1 MIMTESLIF
10 MKIKKLS
17 ISILLL
23 LIIIIGLVTN
33 DEFNSYLIENID
45 NIKALYSDEPLIFI
59 VFFITSYLVMT
70 TLSLPV
76 ALLMGLLAGTV
87 FEFYLAVVIVSFT
100 STIGATVAMGL
111 ARYIVRDY
119 VTIKYRKYFDI
130 INTNFIEN
138 GGYYLFAL
146 RMSPLF
152 PFFIINICFGLT
164 KMKLLP
170 FYLISQIGMLP
181 GTIIII
187 LLGNELSN
195 VMVSGNI
202 ISTNLVVYL
211 TLLGLVPL
219 LSKRFI
225 KLNKKN

>member
-1 MIMTESLIF
+1 MTESLIF

-33 DEFNSYLIENID
+33 DEFKSYLIENIE
-45 NIKALYSDEPLIFI
+45 NIKALYSDQPLMFI
-59 VFFITSYLVMT
+59 SFFIAAYLVMT

-76 ALLMGLLAGTV
+76 ALLMGLLAGSI
-87 FEFYLAVVIVSFT
+87 FDFYLAVVIVSFT
-100 STIGATVAMGL
+100 STIGATVAMSL
-111 ARYIVRDY
+111 SRYIIRDY
-119 VTIKYRKYFDI
+119 MTSKYKKYFEI
-130 INTNFIEN
+130 INSNFEDN
-138 GGYYLFAL
+138 GSYYLFAL

-195 VMVSGNI
+195 ILVSGNV
-202 ISTNLVVYL
+202 ISPSLVIYL

-225 KLNKKN
+225 KLNKRD

>member
-17 ISILLL
+17 ISIILL
-23 LIIIIGLVTN
+23 LIIIFGFITN
-33 DEFNSYLIENID
+33 DEFNSYLAENIES
-45 NIKALYSDEPLIFI
+45 IKAIYSSEPLIFTI
-59 VFFITSYLVMT
+59 FFIIAYLVMT

-76 ALLMGLLAGTV
+76 ALIMGLLAGSV
-87 FEFYLAVVIVSFT
+87 FEFYLALVIVSFT
-100 STIGATVAMGL
+100 STIGATIAMSL

-119 VTIKYRKYFDI
+119 MTSKYRKYFDI
-130 INTNFIEN
+130 INTNFREN

-164 KMKLLP
+164 KMKVLP

-202 ISTNLVVYL
+202 ISPTLIIYL
-211 TLLGLVPL
+211 TLFGLVPL

-225 KLNKKN
+225 KLN

>member
-1 MIMTESLIF
+1 
-10 MKIKKLS
+10 
-17 ISILLL
+17 
-23 LIIIIGLVTN
+23 
-33 DEFNSYLIENID
+33 
-45 NIKALYSDEPLIFI
+45 
-59 VFFITSYLVMT
+59 
-70 TLSLPV
+70 
-76 ALLMGLLAGTV
+76 MGLLAGSV

-100 STIGATVAMGL
+100 STIGATVAMVL

-119 VTIKYRKYFDI
+119 MTFKYRKYIDI
-130 INTNFIEN
+130 INTNFRDN

-202 ISTNLVVYL
+202 ISTTLVVYL

-219 LSKRFI
+219 LSKRLI

>member
-17 ISILLL
+17 ISIILL
-23 LIIIIGLVTN
+23 LIIIIGFITN
-33 DEFNSYLIENID
+33 DEFKSYLTENID
-45 NIKALYSDEPLIFI
+45 IIKTLYSNQPLMFT
-59 VFFITSYLVMT
+59 VLFITAYLVMT

-76 ALLMGLLAGTV
+76 ALLMGLLAGSI
-87 FEFYLAVVIVSFT
+87 FDIYLAVVIVSFT
-100 STIGATVAMGL
+100 STIGATVAMIL

-119 VTIKYRKYFDI
+119 MASKYKKYFEI
-130 INTNFIEN
+130 INSNFEDN

-164 KMKLLP
+164 KMKLIP

-181 GTIIII
+181 GTVLII
-187 LLGNELSN
+187 LIGRELSDTIIT
-195 VMVSGNI
+195 GNLFN
-202 ISTNLVVYL
+202 TELVIYL
-211 TLLGLVPL
+211 SIFGILPL
-219 LSKRFI
+219 LF
-225 KLNKKN
+225 KKAFKNI

>member
-10 MKIKKLS
+10 RKIKKLS
-17 ISILLL
+17 ISIILL
-23 LIIIIGLVTN
+23 LIIIFGFITN
-33 DEFNSYLIENID
+33 DEFNSYLVENIENI
-45 NIKALYSDEPLIFI
+45 KAIYSNEPLLFT
-59 VFFITSYLVMT
+59 VFFIIAYLVMT

-76 ALLMGLLAGTV
+76 ALLMGLLAGSV
-87 FEFYLAVVIVSFT
+87 FEFYLAVLIVSFT

-130 INTNFIEN
+130 INANFREN

-164 KMKLLP
+164 KMKLIP

-181 GTIIII
+181 GTVLII
-187 LLGNELSN
+187 LIGRELSDTIIT
-195 VMVSGNI
+195 GNLFN
-202 ISTNLVVYL
+202 TELVIYL
-211 TLLGLVPL
+211 SIFGILPL
-219 LSKRFI
+219 LF
-225 KLNKKN
+225 KKAFKNI

>member
-1 MIMTESLIF
+1 MTESLIF

-17 ISILLL
+17 ISIILL
-23 LIIIIGLVTN
+23 LIIIFGFITN
-33 DEFNSYLIENID
+33 DEFNSYLAENIES
-45 NIKALYSDEPLIFI
+45 IKAIYSSEPLIFTI
-59 VFFITSYLVMT
+59 FFIIAYLVMT

-76 ALLMGLLAGTV
+76 ALLMGLLAGSV
-87 FEFYLAVVIVSFT
+87 FDFYLAVVIVSFT
-100 STIGATVAMGL
+100 STIGATVAMSL
-111 ARYIVRDY
+111 ARYVVRDY
-119 VTIKYRKYFDI
+119 MTFKYRKYFEI
-130 INTNFIEN
+130 INTNFGDN
-138 GGYYLFAL
+138 GGYYLYAL

-152 PFFIINICFGLT
+152 PFFVINICFGLT
-164 KMKLLP
+164 KMKLIP

-195 VMVSGNI
+195 VLVAGNV
-202 ISTNLVVYL
+202 ISPSLVIYL

-225 KLNKKN
+225 KLNKRN

>member
-1 MIMTESLIF
+1 MIMTERLIF

-17 ISILLL
+17 VSIILL
-23 LIIIIGLVTN
+23 LIIIGFLAN
-33 DEFNSYLIENID
+33 DDFSSYLEGNI
-45 NIKALYSDEPLIFI
+45 NHIRTLYNNEPLIFI
-59 VFFITSYLVMT
+59 VCFIIAYLVMT

-76 ALLMGLLAGTV
+76 ALLMGLLAGSI
-87 FEFYLAVVIVSFT
+87 FEFYLAVIIVSFT
-100 STIGATVAMGL
+100 SSVGATIAMSL
-111 ARYIVRDY
+111 ARYIIRDY
-119 VTIKYRKYFDI
+119 VNLKYRKYFEV
-130 INTNFIEN
+130 INSNFRDN

-164 KMKLLP
+164 KMRLMP
-170 FYLISQIGMLP
+170 FYLISQLGMLP

-187 LLGNELSN
+187 LLGNELSSVLVSDD
-195 VMVSGNI
+195 VMSPI
-202 ISTNLVVYL
+202 LVVYL

-225 KLNKKN
+225 IFNKKD

>member
-1 MIMTESLIF
+1 MTESLIF

-17 ISILLL
+17 ISIILL
-23 LIIIIGLVTN
+23 LIIIFGFITN
-33 DEFNSYLIENID
+33 DEFNSYLVENIENI
-45 NIKALYSDEPLIFI
+45 KAIYSNEPLLFT
-59 VFFITSYLVMT
+59 VFFIIAYLVMT

-76 ALLMGLLAGTV
+76 ALLMGLLAGSV

-100 STIGATVAMGL
+100 STIGATVAMSL

-119 VTIKYRKYFDI
+119 MAFKYRKYFDI
-130 INTNFIEN
+130 INTNFREN

-202 ISTNLVVYL
+202 ISTTLVVYL

-225 KLNKKN
+225 KFNKKN

>member
-1 MIMTESLIF
+1 MTESLIF

-17 ISILLL
+17 ISIILL
-23 LIIIIGLVTN
+23 LIIIFGFITN
-33 DEFNSYLIENID
+33 DEFNSYLVENIENI
-45 NIKALYSDEPLIFI
+45 KAIYSNEPLLFT
-59 VFFITSYLVMT
+59 VFFIIAYLVMT

-100 STIGATVAMGL
+100 STIGATAAMSI

-119 VTIKYRKYFDI
+119 MTSKYRKYFDI
-130 INTNFIEN
+130 INANFREN

-202 ISTNLVVYL
+202 ISTTLVVYL

-225 KLNKKN
+225 KFNKKN

>member
-1 MIMTESLIF
+1 MTESLIF
-10 MKIKKLS
+10 MKINKLS

-23 LIIIIGLVTN
+23 LIIIIGFITN
-33 DEFNSYLIENID
+33 DEFNYYLIENID
-45 NIKALYSDEPLIFI
+45 NIKALYRNEPLLFTA
-59 VFFITSYLVMT
+59 FFIAAYLVMT

-76 ALLMGLLAGTV
+76 ALLMGLLAGSV

-100 STIGATVAMGL
+100 STIGATVAMSL
-111 ARYIVRDY
+111 ARYIIRDY
-119 VTIKYRKYFDI
+119 MTSKYRKYFEI
-130 INTNFIEN
+130 INANFTDN

-164 KMKLLP
+164 KMRILP

-195 VMVSGNI
+195 VLVSGNI
-202 ISTNLVVYL
+202 ISLSLVIYL

-225 KLNKKN
+225 KLNNRS

>member
-10 MKIKKLS
+10 MKINKLS

-23 LIIIIGLVTN
+23 LIIIIGFITN
-33 DEFNSYLIENID
+33 DEFNYYLIENID
-45 NIKALYSDEPLIFI
+45 NIKALYRNEPLLFTA
-59 VFFITSYLVMT
+59 FFIAAYLVMT

-76 ALLMGLLAGTV
+76 ALLMGLLAGSV

-100 STIGATVAMGL
+100 STIGATVAMSL
-111 ARYIVRDY
+111 ARYIIRDY
-119 VTIKYRKYFDI
+119 MTSKYRKYFEI
-130 INTNFIEN
+130 INANFTDN

-164 KMKLLP
+164 KMRILP

-195 VMVSGNI
+195 VLVSGNI
-202 ISTNLVVYL
+202 ISLSLVIYL

-225 KLNKKN
+225 KLNKRS

>member
-17 ISILLL
+17 ISLILI
-23 LIIIIGLVTN
+23 LIIVFGFISDN
-33 DEFNSYLIENID
+33 EFNSYLVENIENIKTLYG
-45 NIKALYSDEPLIFI
+45 NEPIKFTA
-59 VFFITSYLVMT
+59 FFIIAYLVMT
-70 TLSLPV
+70 TLSMPV
-76 ALLMGLLAGTV
+76 ALLMGLLAGSI
-87 FEFYLAVVIVSFT
+87 FEFYLAVFIVSFT
-100 STIGATVAMGL
+100 STIGATIAMSL

-119 VTIKYRKYFDI
+119 MTSKYRKYFDI
-130 INTNFIEN
+130 INSNFRDN

-195 VMVSGNI
+195 VLISGNVL
-202 ISTNLVVYL
+202 SPSLVIYL
-211 TLLGLVPL
+211 TLLGLIPL

-225 KLNKKN
+225 KLN

>member
-1 MIMTESLIF
+1 MTESLIF

-33 DEFNSYLIENID
+33 DEFKSYLIENIE
-45 NIKALYSDEPLIFI
+45 NIKALYSDQPLMFI
-59 VFFITSYLVMT
+59 SFFIAAYLVMT

-76 ALLMGLLAGTV
+76 ALLMGLLAGSV
-87 FEFYLAVVIVSFT
+87 FDFYLAVVIVSFT
-100 STIGATVAMGL
+100 STIGATVAMSL
-111 ARYIVRDY
+111 SRYIIRDY
-119 VTIKYRKYFDI
+119 MTSRYKKYFEI
-130 INTNFIEN
+130 INYNFKNN

-164 KMKLLP
+164 KMRILP

-195 VMVSGNI
+195 VLVSGNI
-202 ISTNLVVYL
+202 ISLSLVIYL
-211 TLLGLVPL
+211 TLLGLVTL

-225 KLNKKN
+225 KLNKRS

>member
-1 MIMTESLIF
+1 

-17 ISILLL
+17 ISIILL
-23 LIIIIGLVTN
+23 LIIIFGFITN
-33 DEFNSYLIENID
+33 DEFNSYLVENIENI
-45 NIKALYSDEPLIFI
+45 KAIYSNEPLLFT
-59 VFFITSYLVMT
+59 VFFIIAYLVMT

-76 ALLMGLLAGTV
+76 ALLMGLLAGSV

-119 VTIKYRKYFDI
+119 VTIKYRNYFDI
-130 INTNFIEN
+130 INTNFREN

-187 LLGNELSN
+187 LLGNELGN

-202 ISTNLVVYL
+202 ISTTLVVYL

-225 KLNKKN
+225 KLNTKN

>member
-1 MIMTESLIF
+1 MTESLIF

-23 LIIIIGLVTN
+23 LIIIIGFVTS
-33 DEFNSYLIENID
+33 DEFNSYLVENIEK
-45 NIKALYSDEPLIFI
+45 IKALYSNEPLIFT
-59 VFFITSYLVMT
+59 VFFITTYLIMT

-76 ALLMGLLAGTV
+76 ALIMGLLAGSV
-87 FEFYLAVVIVSFT
+87 FNFYLAVVIVSFT
-100 STIGATVAMGL
+100 STIGATVATSL
-111 ARYIVRDY
+111 ARYIIRDY
-119 VTIKYRKYFDI
+119 MTSKYKKYFEI
-130 INTNFIEN
+130 INSNFRDN

-152 PFFIINICFGLT
+152 PFFIINVCFGLT

-195 VMVSGNI
+195 ILVSGNVISPSLI
-202 ISTNLVVYL
+202 IYL

-225 KLNKKN
+225 KLNKRN

>member
-1 MIMTESLIF
+1 MTESLIF

-17 ISILLL
+17 ISIILL
-23 LIIIIGLVTN
+23 LIIIFGFITS
-33 DEFNSYLIENID
+33 DEFNSFIVVNIENI
-45 NIKALYSDEPLIFI
+45 KTLYSNEPLIFTA
-59 VFFITSYLVMT
+59 FFIIAYLVMT

-76 ALLMGLLAGTV
+76 ALLMGLLAGSI

-100 STIGATVAMGL
+100 STIGATIAMSL
-111 ARYIVRDY
+111 ARYIIRDY
-119 VTIKYRKYFDI
+119 MTSKYRKYFDI
-130 INTNFIEN
+130 INSNFRDN

-202 ISTNLVVYL
+202 ISTTLVVYL

-225 KLNKKN
+225 KFNKKN

>member
-1 MIMTESLIF
+1 MTESLIF
-10 MKIKKLS
+10 MKINKLS

-23 LIIIIGLVTN
+23 LIIIIGFITN
-33 DEFNSYLIENID
+33 DEFNYYLIENID
-45 NIKALYSDEPLIFI
+45 NIKALYRNEPLLFTA
-59 VFFITSYLVMT
+59 FFIAAYLVMT

-76 ALLMGLLAGTV
+76 ALLMGLLAGSV

-100 STIGATVAMGL
+100 STIGATVAMSL
-111 ARYIVRDY
+111 ARYIIRDY
-119 VTIKYRKYFDI
+119 MTSKYRKYFEI
-130 INTNFIEN
+130 INANFTDN

-164 KMKLLP
+164 KMRILP

-195 VMVSGNI
+195 VLVSGNI
-202 ISTNLVVYL
+202 ISLSLVIYL

-225 KLNKKN
+225 KLNKRS

>member
-17 ISILLL
+17 ISIILL
-23 LIIIIGLVTN
+23 LIIIFGFITS
-33 DEFNSYLIENID
+33 DEFNSFIVVNIENI
-45 NIKALYSDEPLIFI
+45 KAIYSNEPFMFTA
-59 VFFITSYLVMT
+59 FFIIAYLVMA
-70 TLSLPV
+70 TLSLPI
-76 ALLMGLLAGTV
+76 ALLMGLLAGSL

-100 STIGATVAMGL
+100 STVGATIAMSL

-119 VTIKYRKYFDI
+119 MTSKYRKYFDI
-130 INTNFIEN
+130 INSNFKDN

-152 PFFIINICFGLT
+152 PFFVINICFGLT
-164 KMKLLP
+164 KMKLIP

-181 GTIIII
+181 GTIIVI

-195 VMVSGNI
+195 VLVSGNV
-202 ISTNLVVYL
+202 ISPSLVIYL

-225 KLNKKN
+225 KLNKRN

>member
-1 MIMTESLIF
+1 MTESLIF

-17 ISILLL
+17 ISIILL
-23 LIIIIGLVTN
+23 LIIIFGFITN
-33 DEFNSYLIENID
+33 DEFNSYLVENIENI
-45 NIKALYSDEPLIFI
+45 KAIYSNEPLLFT
-59 VFFITSYLVMT
+59 VFFIIAYLVMT

-76 ALLMGLLAGTV
+76 ALLMGLIAGSV
-87 FEFYLAVVIVSFT
+87 FEFYLAVLIVSFT

-130 INTNFIEN
+130 INTNFREN

-202 ISTNLVVYL
+202 ISTTLVVYL

-225 KLNKKN
+225 KFNKKN

>member
-1 MIMTESLIF
+1 
-10 MKIKKLS
+10 
-17 ISILLL
+17 
-23 LIIIIGLVTN
+23 
-33 DEFNSYLIENID
+33 
-45 NIKALYSDEPLIFI
+45 
-59 VFFITSYLVMT
+59 MT

-76 ALLMGLLAGTV
+76 ALLMGLLAGSI
-87 FEFYLAVVIVSFT
+87 FDIYLAVVIVSFT
-100 STIGATVAMGL
+100 STIGATVAMSL
-111 ARYIVRDY
+111 SRYIIRDY
-119 VTIKYRKYFDI
+119 MTSKYKKYFEI
-130 INTNFIEN
+130 INSNFKVN
-138 GGYYLFAL
+138 GSYYLFAL

-164 KMKLLP
+164 KMKLLT

-195 VMVSGNI
+195 ILVSGNVISPSLI
-202 ISTNLVVYL
+202 IYL

-225 KLNKKN
+225 KLNKRN

>member
-1 MIMTESLIF
+1 
-10 MKIKKLS
+10 
-17 ISILLL
+17 
-23 LIIIIGLVTN
+23 
-33 DEFNSYLIENID
+33 
-45 NIKALYSDEPLIFI
+45 
-59 VFFITSYLVMT
+59 MT

-76 ALLMGLLAGTV
+76 ALLMGLLAGSV

-119 VTIKYRKYFDI
+119 MTSKYRKYFNI
-130 INTNFIEN
+130 INTNFREN

-202 ISTNLVVYL
+202 ISTTLVVYL

-219 LSKRFI
+219 LSKRLI

>member
-17 ISILLL
+17 ISIILL

-33 DEFNSYLIENID
+33 DEFKSYLTDNID
-45 NIKALYSDEPLIFI
+45 MIKALYNNQPLMFTIL
-59 VFFITSYLVMT
+59 FITAYLVMT

-76 ALLMGLLAGTV
+76 ALLMGLLAGNI
-87 FEFYLAVVIVSFT
+87 FDIYLAVVIVSFT
-100 STIGATVAMGL
+100 STIGATMAMIL

-119 VTIKYRKYFDI
+119 MASKYKKYFEI
-130 INTNFIEN
+130 INSNFKDN

-164 KMKLLP
+164 KIKLIP

-181 GTIIII
+181 GTVLII
-187 LLGNELSN
+187 LIGRELGDTIITGNLFNTEL
-195 VMVSGNI
+195 VI
-202 ISTNLVVYL
+202 YL
-211 TLLGLVPL
+211 SIFGILPL
-219 LSKRFI
+219 LF
-225 KLNKKN
+225 KKAFKNI

>member
-17 ISILLL
+17 ISIILL
-23 LIIIIGLVTN
+23 LIIIFGFITN
-33 DEFNSYLIENID
+33 DEFNSYLVENIENI
-45 NIKALYSDEPLIFI
+45 KAIYSNEPLLFT
-59 VFFITSYLVMT
+59 VFFIIAYLVMT

-76 ALLMGLLAGTV
+76 ALLMGLLAGSV

-119 VTIKYRKYFDI
+119 VTIKYRNYFDI
-130 INTNFIEN
+130 INTNFREN

-202 ISTNLVVYL
+202 ISTTLVVYL

-225 KLNKKN
+225 KFNKKN

>member
-1 MIMTESLIF
+1 MTESLLF

-17 ISILLL
+17 ISIILL
-23 LIIIIGLVTN
+23 LIIVIGLITN
-33 DEFNSYLIENID
+33 DEFNSYLVENID
-45 NIKALYSDEPLIFI
+45 NIKALYNNEPLMFT
-59 VFFITSYLVMT
+59 VAFITAYLVMT

-76 ALLMGLLAGTV
+76 ALLMGLLAGSV

-100 STIGATVAMGL
+100 STIGATVAMSL

-119 VTIKYRKYFDI
+119 MTSKYTKYFNI
-130 INTNFIEN
+130 INTNFRDN

-164 KMKLLP
+164 KMRLLP

-195 VMVSGNI
+195 VLISGNVL
-202 ISTNLVVYL
+202 SPSLVIYL
-211 TLLGLVPL
+211 TLVGLVPL
-219 LSKRFI
+219 LSKKFI
-225 KLNKKN
+225 KLN

>member
-1 MIMTESLIF
+1 MTESLIF
-10 MKIKKLS
+10 MKINKLS

-23 LIIIIGLVTN
+23 LIIIIGFITN
-33 DEFNSYLIENID
+33 DEFNYYLIENID
-45 NIKALYSDEPLIFI
+45 NIKALYRNEPLLFTA
-59 VFFITSYLVMT
+59 FFIAAYLVMT

-76 ALLMGLLAGTV
+76 ALLMGLLAGSV

-100 STIGATVAMGL
+100 STIGATVAMSL
-111 ARYIVRDY
+111 ARYIIRDY
-119 VTIKYRKYFDI
+119 MTSKYRKYFEI
-130 INTNFIEN
+130 INANFTDN

-164 KMKLLP
+164 KMRILP

-181 GTIIII
+181 GTIIVI
-187 LLGNELSN
+187 LLGNEISN
-195 VMVSGNI
+195 VLVSDNV
-202 ISTNLVVYL
+202 ISPSLVIYL

-225 KLNKKN
+225 KLNKRS